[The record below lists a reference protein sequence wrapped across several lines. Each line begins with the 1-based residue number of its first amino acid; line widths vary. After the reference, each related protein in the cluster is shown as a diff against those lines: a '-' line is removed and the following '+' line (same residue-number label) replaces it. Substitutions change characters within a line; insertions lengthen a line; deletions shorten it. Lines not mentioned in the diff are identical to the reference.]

1 MATRKC
7 PYCGKIGDA
16 RTSVC
21 HFCKGRL
28 TGSPESESRQDHVLQ
43 LPMVYYDW
51 GWVLLLIFL
60 IALVVTRIKGG
71 LEVTSALLLFIVGWR
86 FALLDK
92 YIYNFQ
98 RKIGALKAFPW
109 FYWLLGTLIFI
120 TDGKI
125 LQDGI
130 TATDV
135 LVIISGIGSIVCGF
149 IVSWQLIKFKYDIA
163 GGIKALGDFLFIS
176 NSISFIVLLLLLVL
190 HLVNEDITGF
200 DKIVLYSYIFLS
212 IGTSHFIMNVFY
224 KARCYN
230 NNEYPRTIFYN
241 E

>member
-1 MATRKC
+1 
-7 PYCGKIGDA
+7 
-16 RTSVC
+16 
-21 HFCKGRL
+21 
-28 TGSPESESRQDHVLQ
+28 
-43 LPMVYYDW
+43 MVYYDW

-98 RKIGALKAFPW
+98 QKIGALKAFPW

-120 TDGKI
+120 TDGRI

-130 TATDV
+130 TAIDV
-135 LVIISGIGSIVCGF
+135 LVIVSGIGSIVCGF
-149 IVSWQLIKFKYDIA
+149 IVSWQLIKFKYDIT
-163 GGIKALGDFLFIS
+163 GGIKALGYFLFVS
-176 NSISFIVLLLLLVL
+176 NFISFLVLFLLLVQYF
-190 HLVNEDITGF
+190 VNEDITDF
-200 DKIVLYSYIFLS
+200 DKIILCSYIFLS
-212 IGTSHFIMNVFY
+212 MGTIHFIMNIFY

-230 NNEYPRTIFYN
+230 NNEYSRTTFL
-241 E
+241 